1 MRLGDVAKF
10 FMAQNMQRDWDTQ
23 LLQTVRVGDAVSAE
37 RLISAGANVN
47 TRDPTIDFRTPL
59 HWAARNGDRAMIEL
73 LLARG
78 ADTNSTDQYQRTA
91 FDYCIKYGHM
101 ALLHLLQDASQGNGV
116 SLIRRRGLTPLPEV
130 PSSKATTAP
139 TRTLTLSRFSDSG
152 SGSRK
157 SSINR
162 RRKPH
167 SSGASQ
173 AGRRASR
180 PSELRPQL
188 EELSP
193 WESEFASPVRP
204 PIDNQH
210 ADAPFGI

>member
-23 LLQTVRVGDAVSAE
+23 LLQTVRVGDAIAAE
-37 RLISAGANVN
+37 RLINAGANVN

-73 LLARG
+73 LLAQG
-78 ADTNSTDQYQRTA
+78 ADTNSTDQYKRTA
-91 FDYCIKYGHM
+91 FDYCFKYGHM
-101 ALLHLLQDASQGNGV
+101 ALLHLLQDASQGHGGN
-116 SLIRRRGLTPLPEV
+116 LIRRRGLTPLPEV
-130 PSSKATTAP
+130 PSPKAATAP
-139 TRTLTLSRFSDSG
+139 TRTSTLSRFSDSS

-157 SSINR
+157 SLINR
-162 RRKPH
+162 SRKPQ

-180 PSELRPQL
+180 PSESRPQF

-210 ADAPFGI
+210 VVSPFG